1 MPWPNREHVSG
12 RGLRRSALYAQLKE
26 TAGAVFGEKFGW
38 ERPLYFQPADT
49 GNRRHIA
56 WAQCAYLAGT
66 HHMQLCWLCVYVLDG
81 NREELNTGTFGKPD
95 FLSAVKAEANAT
107 RSAVG
112 IFDQSS
118 FAKFSVAGPGACAL
132 LQWLCGN
139 NVDVDIGRVVRS

>member
-1 MPWPNREHVSG
+1 MQYLVKSLAGSG
-12 RGLRRSALYAQLKE
+12 RCTFNQPMQVTVGTSFGRS
-26 TAGAVFGEKFGW
+26 
-38 ERPLYFQPADT
+38 
-49 GNRRHIA
+49 
-56 WAQCAYLAGT
+56 CAYLAGI
-66 HHMQLCWLCVYVLDG
+66 HHMQRCWLCVHVLDG

-107 RSAVG
+107 RGGVG

-139 NVDVDIGRVVRS
+139 NVDVDIGRVVRSALPRWGCRWRETR